1 MELNSRTQQ
10 VLPVPILGPWFE
22 ILRNCIPWM
31 EVNGHIQLLHRFPE
45 GVVVGVVVLRTV
57 LVTRA
62 VLVLV
67 VVDVCVRVVVTVAVT
82 GTTEVEVMVTVPL
95 VEEDAP
101 ESEEE
106 VEVEVEEAGVVTV
119 LFTLEDDTVEV
130 TELDCVT
137 SDAERRA

>member
-1 MELNSRTQQ
+1 MTVTTD
-10 VLPVPILGPWFE
+10 VLVVVA
-22 ILRNCIPWM
+22 LRVTGTIIV
-31 EVNGHIQLLHRFPE
+31 EVEKTTAVLVV
-45 GVVVGVVVLRTV
+45 VVVGVVVLRTV

-82 GTTEVEVMVTVPL
+82 GTTVVEAIVMVPL

-101 ESEEE
+101 ESEE
-106 VEVEVEEAGVVTV
+106 EVEVEEAGVVTV

-130 TELDCVT
+130 TALDCVT
-137 SDAERRA
+137 SDAARRA